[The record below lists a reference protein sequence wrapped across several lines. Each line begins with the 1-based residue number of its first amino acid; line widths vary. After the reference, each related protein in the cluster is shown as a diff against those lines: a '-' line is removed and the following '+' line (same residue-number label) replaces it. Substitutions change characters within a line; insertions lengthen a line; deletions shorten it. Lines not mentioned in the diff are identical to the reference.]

1 MGNEIEATFYEIN
14 KDEMREKLKELG
26 AKLIYPEFLMRR
38 VVYETGKHSFAR
50 VRQEGNGVVMTY
62 KKYNDDTNIM
72 GCKEVNVKVDDY
84 EAANL
89 FMHGI
94 GMQEKA
100 NQDSYRELWELD
112 GVEITID
119 TWPWIPTYIEV
130 EGPSEESVWGIAEKL
145 GYSKGDAHFGS
156 VDRVYNFY
164 HGVDM
169 DVVNSETPV
178 INFEI
183 EPPEWVNREVLKK
196 YGL

>member
-1 MGNEIEATFYEIN
+1 MGNEIEATFYEID
-14 KDEMREKLKELG
+14 KDEIRAKLKELG
-26 AKLIYPEFLMRR
+26 ATLVYPEFLMRR

-62 KKYNDDTNIM
+62 KKYVDDTVIT

-112 GVEITID
+112 GVEVTID

-130 EGPSEESVWGIAEKL
+130 EGPSEEAVWAVSEKL
-145 GYSKGDAHFGS
+145 GFKKEDAHFGA
-156 VDRVYNFY
+156 VDHVYNY
-164 HGVDM
+164 YYGVDM
-169 DVVNSETPV
+169 DIVNSATPV

-183 EPPEWVNREVLKK
+183 EPPEWAKK
-196 YGL
+196 RIR

>member
-1 MGNEIEATFYEIN
+1 MKNEIEATFYDIDKNEI
-14 KDEMREKLKELG
+14 RAKLKELG

-38 VVYETGKHSFAR
+38 VVYDTGENSFAR

-62 KKYNDDTNIM
+62 KSYDDDTQIM
-72 GCKEVNVKVDDY
+72 GCKEVNICVDDY
-84 EAANL
+84 DEANL
-89 FMHGI
+89 FMRGI
-94 GMQEKA
+94 GMKEKA

-130 EGPSEESVWGIAEKL
+130 EGPSEEDVWMVSGKL
-145 GYSKGDAHFGS
+145 GFGKEEAHFGS
-156 VDRVYNFY
+156 VDRVYEYY

-169 DVVNSETPV
+169 DIVNNETPD

-183 EPPEWVNREVLKK
+183 EPPKWVKNLK
-196 YGL
+196 